1 MDSHNQHANF
11 LLAAILAGLSTLGI
25 DFILLFWGL
34 LGGYASVTK
43 ARGDQKFSARALI
56 GPLFVSG
63 VSSMALT
70 SFLPYIF
77 SSMFPSLLP
86 PSAIAN
92 GALKVPFAYLIGY
105 YAHRLL
111 PAAGDRAQ
119 DFLTR
124 NAEPAPAPIQ
134 PEAEN
139 DRSKVT

>member
-1 MDSHNQHANF
+1 MV
-11 LLAAILAGLSTLGI
+11 AAILAGLSTLGI

-43 ARGDQKFSARALI
+43 ARADQEFSFRALI
-56 GPLFVSG
+56 GPMFVSG
-63 VSSMALT
+63 VSAMALT
-70 SFLPYIF
+70 SFLPYVF

-86 PSAIAN
+86 PSAVAN

-119 DFLTR
+119 DLLTR
-124 NAEPAPAPIQ
+124 HAEPAPAPIP
-134 PEAEN
+134 PETN
-139 DRSKVT
+139 DDRSKTA